1 MRIRHHIKN
10 ILSKLQLSFFN
21 SIINELV
28 NKKTNLFIF
37 YFDQGFL
44 YQSKNNFDQAMWHYN
59 KAIALKPDYHQ
70 AYLNLAKIN
79 FSAKKYHDALEIL
92 SFLRKEN
99 GNAVDYSGEILK
111 NKMQICDWTDFE
123 SHLKNLM
130 NQIYLKKISIDPFSI
145 LAMIDDPLAHKLV
158 AEDHSKKIDQDL
170 PNSSFRYY
178 KHKKIRIG
186 YFSADFHN
194 HATMHLM
201 ADLFENHNK
210 SKFELHAFSLGPNL
224 EDEWRKRIRK
234 NFNSFNEVSQKN
246 DLEIIDICKELE
258 LDIAIDLNGY
268 TLNQRLKIFSLRPAA
283 IQINYLGFPGTLGA
297 KFIDYIIADKVIIS
311 EDKKNLYTEHVV
323 YMPHCYQANI
333 SKKSISEA
341 SFTKKD
347 FGLSESQFVFCC
359 FNQNY
364 KITPFIF
371 DAWSNILRSVPDS
384 VLWILNTNDY
394 AIKNIHF
401 EAERRGIDKKRI
413 IFAEKLPLD
422 EHLKRIQLANLFLD
436 TYPYGAHTSAS
447 DALRVGL
454 PVVTLQ
460 GKSFASRVCSSL
472 LLNLNLP
479 ELVAN
484 NIDKYIAIA
493 CRLATHQQDYEALRV
508 KLKESIKNLPVF
520 DAANFTLDFEKNLLD
535 IYHEKSVTKY

>member
-1 MRIRHHIKN
+1 
-10 ILSKLQLSFFN
+10 
-21 SIINELV
+21 
-28 NKKTNLFIF
+28 
-37 YFDQGFL
+37 
-44 YQSKNNFDQAMWHYN
+44 
-59 KAIALKPDYHQ
+59 
-70 AYLNLAKIN
+70 
-79 FSAKKYHDALEIL
+79 
-92 SFLRKEN
+92 
-99 GNAVDYSGEILK
+99 
-111 NKMQICDWTDFE
+111 
-123 SHLKNLM
+123 
-130 NQIYLKKISIDPFSI
+130 
-145 LAMIDDPLAHKLV
+145 
-158 AEDHSKKIDQDL
+158 
-170 PNSSFRYY
+170 
-178 KHKKIRIG
+178 
-186 YFSADFHN
+186 
-194 HATMHLM
+194 MHLM

-401 EAERRGIDKKRI
+401 EAERRGIDEKRI
-413 IFAEKLPLD
+413 IFAEKLPSD